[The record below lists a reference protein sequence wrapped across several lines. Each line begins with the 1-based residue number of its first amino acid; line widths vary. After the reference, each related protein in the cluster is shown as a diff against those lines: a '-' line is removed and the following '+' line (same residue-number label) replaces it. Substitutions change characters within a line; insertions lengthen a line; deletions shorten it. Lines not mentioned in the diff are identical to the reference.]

1 MAISVSAINRRS
13 YIHVVIMLS
22 LMLGVGFLP
31 PFAQV
36 TPLGMKVLGVFLGL
50 VYGWCFIDLL
60 WTSVLGFFAL
70 GLTGFMDTTTAVA
83 TAFGNQSVIIILICF
98 AFAECVDRI
107 GVTTA
112 IAYWALGRKLFV
124 GKPWI
129 FISGVII
136 VSLILS
142 IFGAWY
148 AAMFLMWAV
157 VDKVAEINK
166 IPKGNLLTS
175 MLGAMIVYACF
186 TGASAVPFG
195 SGVILYGG
203 FFTNATG
210 IAIPALP
217 LLISGLIYGIL
228 SFALMFVISKVVFKV
243 NAGQFMFT
251 EELRREYA
259 AKKMSKVQKAGLI
272 CLLFYFFGLLL
283 SFSLKGGIWSE
294 LASWGIVGFSIIY
307 MVIFAVWKDE
317 KGKSIC
323 NMADCFRNGIVWDTL
338 LLFGV
343 TIPLSAAMESAEV
356 GITATINE
364 VCVALFSGWSLT
376 IMVILI
382 MVVIGLI
389 TQLMHNVV
397 IGAIFIPIFAPLVIS
412 MGGNPLVFFF
422 MFYFILQCAYAT
434 PAGSMMAAMVF
445 GKENLPTKHAY
456 MFGIMFW
463 AVSELVLIVLMPL
476 WNILF

>member
-13 YIHVVIMLS
+13 YIHVVIMFS

-186 TGASAVPFG
+186 TGASAVR
-195 SGVILYGG
+195 L
-203 FFTNATG
+203 
-210 IAIPALP
+210 AL
-217 LLISGLIYGIL
+217 
-228 SFALMFVISKVVFKV
+228 A
-243 NAGQFMFT
+243 
-251 EELRREYA
+251 
-259 AKKMSKVQKAGLI
+259 
-272 CLLFYFFGLLL
+272 
-283 SFSLKGGIWSE
+283 
-294 LASWGIVGFSIIY
+294 
-307 MVIFAVWKDE
+307 
-317 KGKSIC
+317 
-323 NMADCFRNGIVWDTL
+323 
-338 LLFGV
+338 
-343 TIPLSAAMESAEV
+343 
-356 GITATINE
+356 
-364 VCVALFSGWSLT
+364 
-376 IMVILI
+376 
-382 MVVIGLI
+382 
-389 TQLMHNVV
+389 
-397 IGAIFIPIFAPLVIS
+397 
-412 MGGNPLVFFF
+412 
-422 MFYFILQCAYAT
+422 
-434 PAGSMMAAMVF
+434 
-445 GKENLPTKHAY
+445 
-456 MFGIMFW
+456 
-463 AVSELVLIVLMPL
+463 
-476 WNILF
+476 